1 MVRTHDEDGV
11 RLDKAL
17 VDRGLVSS
25 RARAQSLIRSRG
37 VKVNGRI
44 VAEKDFVTDEE
55 ADIVLVIEDL
65 KWVSRGGLKLAHAL
79 QFWRIDV
86 KNKVALD
93 VGASTG
99 GFTDVLLEL
108 GAKKVY
114 ALDVGR
120 GQLAPKLAK
129 DKRVVNMEGIHI
141 KDVTKLHFKEKID
154 IAVIDVSFISLE
166 KVLPSVKE
174 LIKKRGYIVA
184 LIKPQF
190 EVGKDLVGKG
200 VITDPKLHAK
210 VANRIE
216 AVVHDLG
223 FHVEG
228 VVASP
233 ILGGDGNREF
243 LLYAHIGIVDST
255 EYNGGA

>member
-1 MVRTHDEDGV
+1 MVRTHDEDGI

-17 VDRGLVSS
+17 VDRGLVPS

-37 VKVNGRI
+37 VKVNGKI
-44 VAEKDFVTDEE
+44 VSEKDFVTDEE

-65 KWVSRGGLKLAHAL
+65 RWVSRGGLKLAHAL
-79 QFWRIDV
+79 QFWHIDV
-86 KNKVALD
+86 KNKIALD
-93 VGASTG
+93 IGASTG
-99 GFTDVLLEL
+99 GFTDVLLNL

-120 GQLAPKLAK
+120 GQLAPKLLT
-129 DKRVVNMEGIHI
+129 DPRVINMEGVHI
-141 KDVTKLHFKEKID
+141 NDVAKPLFKEKLDLI
-154 IAVIDVSFISLE
+154 VVDVSFISLE
-166 KVLPSVKE
+166 KILPKVKE
-174 LIKKRGYIVA
+174 LIKKKGTLVA

-190 EVGKDLVGKG
+190 EVGKESVGKG
-200 VITDPKLHAK
+200 IVTDPKLHAK

-216 AVVHDLG
+216 AVVHELG

-243 LLYAHIGIVDST
+243 LLYAHIGIVTPS
-255 EYNGGA
+255 AL

>member
-1 MVRTHDEDGV
+1 MARTHDEDGI

-17 VDRGLVSS
+17 VDRGLVPS

-37 VKVNGRI
+37 VKVNGKI
-44 VAEKDFVTDEE
+44 VSEKDFITDEE
-55 ADIVLVIEDL
+55 ADIMLVTEDL
-65 KWVSRGGLKLAHAL
+65 RWVSRGGLKLAHAL
-79 QFWRIDV
+79 QFWHIDV

-93 VGASTG
+93 IGASTG
-99 GFTDVLLEL
+99 GFTDVLLAL

-114 ALDVGR
+114 ALDVGH
-120 GQLAPKLAK
+120 GQLAPKLLT
-129 DKRVVNMEGIHI
+129 DKRVVNMEGTHI
-141 KDVTKLHFKEKID
+141 KDVEKSLFKEKID
-154 IAVIDVSFISLE
+154 LIVVDVSFISLE
-166 KVLPSVKE
+166 KVLPKVKE
-174 LIKKRGYIVA
+174 LIKKKGVFVA

-190 EVGKDLVGKG
+190 EVGKELVGKG

-216 AVVHDLG
+216 AVVHELG

-243 LLYAHIGIVDST
+243 LIYAHIGIAVT
-255 EYNGGA
+255 

>member
-1 MVRTHDEDGV
+1 MVRTHDEDGI

-17 VDRGLVSS
+17 VDRGIVPS

-37 VKVNGRI
+37 VKVNGKI
-44 VAEKDFVTDEE
+44 VTEKDFVTDEM

-79 QFWRIDV
+79 QFWHIDV
-86 KNKVALD
+86 KNKVAID

-99 GFTDVLLEL
+99 GFTDVLLDL

-120 GQLAPKLAK
+120 GQLAPKLVA
-129 DKRVVNMEGIHI
+129 DKRVVNMEGVHI
-141 KDVTKLHFKEKID
+141 KDVTKAHFKEKID
-154 IAVIDVSFISLE
+154 LVVVDVSFISLE
-166 KVLPSVKE
+166 KVLPSIKD
-174 LIKKRGYIVA
+174 LIKKKGVLIA

-190 EVGKDLVGKG
+190 EVGKELIGKG
-200 VITDPKLHAK
+200 IVTDPKLHAK

-216 AVVHDLG
+216 GVVHELG

-243 LLYAHIGIVDST
+243 LIYAHIGITAPTVV
-255 EYNGGA
+255 